1 MSETVRPPLW
11 LVIVKIAGVLAV
23 MVLVSIPVVRRSSR
37 LDEER
42 RIRRTLMQIVMAK
55 QDLIPKMGLEPG
67 TALTMKELIDG
78 SIHLEEAPFTPKGG
92 KYIVGSVGEL
102 PRFERE
108 RDGLDIRL
116 KRPEPA
122 GDAS

>member
-1 MSETVRPPLW
+1 MSETVRPTLW
-11 LVIVKIAGVLAV
+11 RAIMMVVGVLV
-23 MVLVSIPVVRRSSR
+23 LMVLVSIPVVRRSSR
-37 LDEER
+37 LEEEL
-42 RIRRTLMQIVMAK
+42 RIRRTLMDIVMAK
-55 QDLIPKMGLEPG
+55 QDMIPKMGLEPG
-67 TALTMKELIDG
+67 AALTMEELIDG
-78 SIHLEEAPFTPKGG
+78 SSLLDEAPFTPRGG

-108 RDGLDIRL
+108 RDGLVIRL